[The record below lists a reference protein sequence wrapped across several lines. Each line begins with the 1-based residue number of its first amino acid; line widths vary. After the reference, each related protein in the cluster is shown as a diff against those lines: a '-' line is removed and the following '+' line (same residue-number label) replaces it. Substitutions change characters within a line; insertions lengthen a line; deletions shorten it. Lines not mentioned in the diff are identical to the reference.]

1 MKIGLFDSGIGVI
14 PFINEIIFQNK
25 ENDYYIYIDKNNF
38 PYGVKKEEELLEILK
53 TIFNIFEKL
62 KIDELLM
69 LCNTMSYIFLKYQI
83 KSSFKV
89 RTILEYNLQMYTSN
103 KCLLCTSF
111 LSDKLSSYYKVIDGK
126 DIASLIEEE
135 DIYKLINRIK
145 DYDFLYDVILCCTH
159 YSLAKN
165 IISLSNNKVKFY
177 SYEKEFI
184 SSLTSVAPMNF
195 YSFSFLKPILEKH
208 LINKRI
214 KIKYF

>member
-14 PFINEIIFQNK
+14 PFIDEIIFQNK

-62 KIDELLM
+62 KIDELLV

-111 LSDKLSSYYKVIDGK
+111 LSDKLSSYYEVIDGK

-145 DYDFLYDVILCCTH
+145 DYDFTCDVILCCTH

-165 IISLSNNKVKFY
+165 IISLSNKKVKFY

-195 YSFSFLKPILEKH
+195 YSFSCLKPILEKH